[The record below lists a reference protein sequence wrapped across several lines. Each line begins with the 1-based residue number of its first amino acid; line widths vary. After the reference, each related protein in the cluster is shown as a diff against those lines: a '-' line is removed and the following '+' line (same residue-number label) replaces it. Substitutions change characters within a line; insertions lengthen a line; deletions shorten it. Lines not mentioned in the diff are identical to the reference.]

1 MTTGMRIFLIVG
13 SVLSCVYVLRRIRK
27 SKMRTEDSVFWL
39 FFSVVLVLLGIF
51 PGIAGWLAG
60 LLGVQSTVNLVY
72 LIIIFLLLIRVFVQ
86 DQKVARTEAQLVH
99 LIQTYAIDR
108 EEDAE
113 RDGIPPAGNRGTE
126 EEQ

>member
-27 SKMRTEDSVFWL
+27 SKMRTEDSIFWL
-39 FFSVVLVLLGIF
+39 FFSVILVLLGIF

-99 LIQTYAIDR
+99 LIQTYAIER
-108 EEDAE
+108 KEEVEQDSIA
-113 RDGIPPAGNRGTE
+113 PVGNRSMEG
-126 EEQ
+126 EQ